1 MVEIEEALKVEVS
14 EIRRNYCLQVW
25 NEALNQAKVE
35 ASSALRRAKSVH
47 YPPAIRAPGSASFK
61 ANTAPKVAELGKDS
75 PAKVPFSIEHPSKE
89 VEQLEVVEKEADT
102 TKGVALNAI
111 KPLAAPQDQTQKK
124 EVPLK
129 NGDCLRNSPYACQ
142 GGPQG

>member
-25 NEALNQAKVE
+25 NKALNQAKVE

-102 TKGVALNAI
+102 TKEVAH
-111 KPLAAPQDQTQKK
+111 DVT
-124 EVPLK
+124 
-129 NGDCLRNSPYACQ
+129 
-142 GGPQG
+142 